1 MRVLLTADAV
11 GGVWQ
16 YATDLASGLSA
27 LGIETVLAVLGPTP
41 SSQQHDS
48 ARSIAGLT
56 LIETDL
62 PLDWLADHP
71 ADVAAAGR
79 EIADL
84 ARLHEADVVQLH
96 AGALAADVD
105 FDQPVVAVTHSCLG
119 TWWRATKGG
128 EPDGAFRWRS
138 ELTGHG
144 LARADRVVA
153 PTTAFAEATKAVHNL
168 RELPTT
174 VHNGRTL
181 SSGAPTARR
190 DFAFT
195 AGRLWD
201 KGKNVATLDRAASR
215 LPFPLYGA
223 GPVESP
229 SGDRIDLAHIHALGT
244 LSDAEIASQ
253 LAARPVFVSAA
264 LYEPFGLAV
273 LEAAAAGCALVLSDI
288 PTFRELWHGLAVF
301 VDPRDDIGFAEAI
314 RLVVHDDF
322 ARAEMSRR
330 ARLRAAEFSV
340 EAMAGKMADIYR
352 SFLVDKGTAVSQPQV
367 VAA

>member
-1 MRVLLTADAV
+1 MRILLTADAV

-16 YATDLASGLSA
+16 YSTDLASGLSV
-27 LGIETVLAVLGPTP
+27 LGIETVLAVMGPSP
-41 SSQQHDS
+41 SNEQREN
-48 ARSIAGLT
+48 ARSIPGLT

-62 PLDWLADHP
+62 PLDWLADDP
-71 ADVAAAGR
+71 ADVAVAGCALA
-79 EIADL
+79 ELAD
-84 ARLHEADVVQLH
+84 RHDVDVVQLH
-96 AGALAADVD
+96 AGALAAEAA
-105 FDQPVVAVTHSCLG
+105 FGRPLVAVAHSCLG

-128 EPDGAFRWRS
+128 EPDGQFRWRS
-138 ELTGHG
+138 DLTGQG

-153 PTTAFAEATKAVHNL
+153 PTRAFAEATMAVHHL
-168 RELPTT
+168 RELPAT

-181 SSGAPTARR
+181 SSLAPAAPH

-215 LPFPLYGA
+215 LPFPVHAA
-223 GPVESP
+223 GPVEGP
-229 SGDRIDLAHIHALGT
+229 SGDRIDLAHVQALGI
-244 LSDAEIASQ
+244 LSDGEIASR

-273 LEAAAAGCALVLSDI
+273 LEAAAAGCALVLSSI
-288 PTFRELWHGLAVF
+288 PTFRELWHGVAVF
-301 VDPRDDIGFAEAI
+301 VDPLDEVGFAEAI
-314 RLVVHDDF
+314 RLVVHDDL

-340 EAMAGKMADIYR
+340 EAMAGKMAEIYR
-352 SFLVDKGTAVSQPQV
+352 SLLADTGAAFSRPQV